1 MITCYKERLNSIN
14 VISFVTAGLVAFDI
28 IELNVII
35 KISFY
40 KARTGV
46 ADLDGVGEL
55 SIRLEVPCFIGRV
68 LLNHVC
74 LGILIV
80 SETHQDDV
88 RIVDPDLTNY
98 LTMRNKTISN
108 MSQSHLLA
116 KFSTDV
122 TETLDSIKAH
132 GFQPTIAQHLGDL
145 IRNIIS
151 LFNHQFIDHLT

>member
-40 KARTGV
+40 KGSFY

-122 TETLDSIKAH
+122 TETLDSIEAH